1 MITVPTDHRELL
13 AFARQMV
20 EQCRVSAA
28 SRSAYYQSLNQ
39 IAETGRYD
47 GNKALINKIDPHLAR
62 IAAHIF
68 SPVELK
74 FSIDYDRMHQKTD
87 LDRARVAA
95 TQLTRQ
101 WDRSSTDILF
111 GRGVFESLK
120 YGWCGTKQWPQS
132 EGQEEA
138 YKQYAKLVMPWNFGV
153 YNEAEND
160 ITKQVALCET
170 VALTLPEVWRRIW
183 HLPKAKKLFER
194 IRSHAAPGQAQ
205 TNNESFFHQVLST
218 NQLQTQNP
226 NGFSGTLPGGMVNV
240 SSGGSFQIM
249 GPQVAAET
257 ITMHELWIQGD
268 EDYVTIQLIEPDI
281 LVAPPLMDGKVLKHS
296 NLLNLLSHQQ
306 PYRSIQ
312 VNETTG
318 WFWGKSEIVN
328 MAEPQ
333 ALLASLLDDMRRLI
347 GVQVDKILFF
357 MGENRITDELY
368 GQMRMAG
375 FGNLDQNAKVE
386 DMTPNFPPEL
396 LPVIKF
402 VIEQMDINSG
412 FPPIMQGQGEQGVRA
427 GGHANT
433 LMKTGSPT
441 LRDRALIAERNCAVT
456 ADLTQEIKEA
466 KDDSTYWTKADTIQ
480 DVRST
485 EFKLMDLPDDWR
497 VTVDSH
503 SSSPIFSD
511 ENAQL
516 ILAAHAKGIVQTEYV
531 INNMP
536 FPNREDALVQNREA
550 AKEKQAMI
558 QKLMAENP
566 EAAEKVLAK
575 TLGGGRR

>member
-1 MITVPTDHRELL
+1 VITVPTEHRALL
-13 AFARQMV
+13 AFTRDMV

-28 SRSAYYQSLNQ
+28 SRSACYMSLNQ

-74 FSIDYDRMHQKTD
+74 FSIDYDRMHPKQD

-95 TQLTRQ
+95 MQLTRQ

-111 GRGVFESLK
+111 GRGVFECLK
-120 YGWCGTKQWPQS
+120 YGAAILKQWPQS
-132 EGQEEA
+132 EGSSDSYQ
-138 YKQYAKLVMPWNFGV
+138 QYAKLVMPWNFGV

-160 ITKQVALCET
+160 LSKQVAVCET

-183 HLPKAKKLFER
+183 HLPKAEKLFER
-194 IRSHAAPGQAQ
+194 IRAHAAPGQVQ
-205 TNNESFFHQVLST
+205 QNESFFHQVLST

-226 NGFSGTLPGGMVNV
+226 NGSNGTLPGGMVNV

-257 ITMHELWIQGD
+257 VTMHELWVQGE
-268 EDYVTIQLIEPDI
+268 EDYVTLQMIEPDI
-281 LVAPPLMDGKVLKHS
+281 LVSPPSLDGKILKHS
-296 NLLNLLSHQQ
+296 NLLGLLSHQQ
-306 PYRSIQ
+306 PYRLIQ

-318 WFWGKSEIVN
+318 WFWGKSELVN

-357 MGENRITDELY
+357 SGENRITDELY

-375 FGNLDQNAKVE
+375 YGSLDPNTKVE

-402 VIEQMDINSG
+402 VIEQMDINAG

-427 GGHANT
+427 GSHAGT
-433 LMKTGSPT
+433 LMKTASPT
-441 LRDRALIAERNCAVT
+441 LRDRALLAERNCAVA
-456 ADLTQEIKEA
+456 ADLTQEIREA
-466 KDDSTYWTKADTIQ
+466 KDDSTYWTKADKIE
-480 DVRST
+480 DVRNT
-485 EFKLMDLPDDWR
+485 EFKLMDLPEDWR
-497 VTVDSH
+497 VEVDSH

-536 FPNREDALVQNREA
+536 FPNREDALAQNREA

-558 QKLMAENP
+558 KQLMAENP

-575 TLGGGRR
+575 TLGGGKR

>member
-1 MITVPTDHRELL
+1 MITVPTDYNKLL
-13 AFARQMV
+13 QFARDMV
-20 EQCRVSAA
+20 EQCRVSSA
-28 SRSAYYQSLNQ
+28 SRSAYYMSLNQ

-47 GNKALINKIDPHLAR
+47 GNKALINKIDPHLSR

-74 FSIDYDRMHQKTD
+74 FTIDYDRMHPRQD

-95 TQLTRQ
+95 MQLTRQ
-101 WDRSSTDILF
+101 WDRTSTDILY

-120 YGWCGTKQWPQS
+120 YGWCGIKQWPQS
-132 EGQEEA
+132 EGSDET
-138 YKQYAKLVMPWNFGV
+138 YRQYARLVMPWNFGV
-153 YNEAEND
+153 YNEAETD
-160 ITKQVALCET
+160 ISRQIATCET

-183 HLPKAKKLFER
+183 HLPKAEKLFER
-194 IRSHAAPGQAQ
+194 IRAHAAPGQSHDANQ
-205 TNNESFFHQVLST
+205 SFFHQVLST
-218 NQLQTQNP
+218 NQIQTQNP

-257 ITMHELWIQGD
+257 CTMHELWIQGHD
-268 EDYVTIQLIEPDI
+268 DYVTLQLIEPDI
-281 LVAPPLMDGKVLKHS
+281 LVSPPVMDGKVLKHS
-296 NLLNLLSHQQ
+296 NLLGLISHQQ
-306 PYRSIQ
+306 PIRSIQ
-312 VNETTG
+312 VNETSG
-318 WFWGKSEIVN
+318 WFWGKSELVN
-328 MAEPQ
+328 LAEPQ
-333 ALLASLLDDMRRLI
+333 SFLAGLLDDMRRLI
-347 GVQVDKILFF
+347 GLQVDRILFF
-357 MGENRITDELY
+357 TGENRITDELY

-375 FGNLDQNAKVE
+375 FGSSDPNMKVE
-386 DMTPNFPPEL
+386 DLTPPFSSDL

-427 GGHANT
+427 GSHAGT
-433 LMKTGSPT
+433 LMKTASPT
-441 LRDRALIAERNCAVT
+441 LRDRALIAERNCAVA
-456 ADLTQEIKEA
+456 ADLTMEIKEA

-480 DVRST
+480 DVRQT
-485 EFKLMDLPDDWR
+485 EFKLTDLPDDWR

-516 ILAAHAKGIVQTEYV
+516 ILAAHAKGLVQTEYV
-531 INNMP
+531 LNNMP
-536 FPNREDALVQNREA
+536 FPNREDALAQNREA
-550 AKEKQAMI
+550 DKNKQAMI
-558 QKLMAENP
+558 RQLMQENP
-566 EAAEKVLAK
+566 EAAEKVLAR

>member
-1 MITVPTDHRELL
+1 MITVPTEAVKLL
-13 AFARQMV
+13 QFTRDLV
-20 EQCRVSAA
+20 EQCRVSSA
-28 SRSAYYQSLNQ
+28 SRSAYYMSLNR
-39 IAETGRYD
+39 IAETGSYD

-62 IAAHIF
+62 VAAHIF

-74 FSIDYDRMHQKTD
+74 FSIDYDRMHDKKD

-95 TQLTRQ
+95 LQLTRQ

-111 GRGVFESLK
+111 GRAVFEALK
-120 YGWCGTKQWPQS
+120 YGWCGFKQWPQA
-132 EGQEEA
+132 EGSNDNPR
-138 YKQYAKLVMPWNFGV
+138 QYAKLVMPWNFGV

-160 ITKQVALCET
+160 IFRQPAVCET
-170 VALTLPEVWRRIW
+170 VSLTLPEMWRRIW
-183 HLPKAKKLFER
+183 HLPNAKKLFER
-194 IRSHAAPGQAQ
+194 IRAHAAPGQVQ
-205 TNNESFFHQVLST
+205 NSNQSFFHQVLST

-226 NGFSGTLPGGMVNV
+226 NGSNGTLPGGMVNV

-257 ITMHELWIQGD
+257 VTMHELWVQGD
-268 EDYVTIQLIEPDI
+268 NDYTTLQMIEPDI
-281 LVAPPLMDGKVLKHS
+281 MVSPAIIDNKIFKHS
-296 NLLNLLSHQQ
+296 NLLGLLSPQQ
-306 PYRSIQ
+306 PFRTIQ
-312 VNETTG
+312 VNETTN

-333 ALLASLLDDMRRLI
+333 ALLKSLLDDMRRLI

-357 MGENRITDELY
+357 MGENKITDELY

-375 FGNLDQNAKVE
+375 YGSMDQTTKVQ

-402 VIEQMDINSG
+402 VIEQMDINAG

-427 GGHANT
+427 GAHAST

-441 LRDRALIAERNCAVT
+441 LRDRALIAERNCAVA
-456 ADLTQEIKEA
+456 ADLTMEIKEA
-466 KDDSTYWTKADTIQ
+466 KDASVYWTKADTIQ
-480 DVRST
+480 DARET
-485 EFKLMDLPDDWR
+485 EFRLMDLPDDWR
-497 VTVDSH
+497 VEVDSH

-516 ILAAHAKGIVQTEYV
+516 IMAAHAKGIVQTEYV
-531 INNMP
+531 LNNMP
-536 FPNREDALVQNREA
+536 FPNREDALAQNKQA
-550 AKEKQAMI
+550 AQEKQAMI
-558 QKLMAENP
+558 KQLMAENP

-575 TLGGGRR
+575 SLGGGRR